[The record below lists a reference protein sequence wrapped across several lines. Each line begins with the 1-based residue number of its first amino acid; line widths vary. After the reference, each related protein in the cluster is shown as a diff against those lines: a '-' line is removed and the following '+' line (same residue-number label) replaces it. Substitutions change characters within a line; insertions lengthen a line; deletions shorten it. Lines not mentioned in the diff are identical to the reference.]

1 MKKTI
6 TSALIAGALLTSS
19 VFAKDFSPFVVK
31 DIKVVG
37 LERIELGT
45 FLSYL
50 PLEVGEIVDPVRLPR
65 LIRALYKERSFDDI
79 KVSKEGNALIFVIK
93 ERPII
98 ASITF
103 DGNKDIKTEQLED
116 AMRSAG
122 IFKGEVFNPSI
133 ISNMEKEIEAQYY
146 SNGKYSV
153 NVKARISTLPRNRVA
168 IALKVKEGKAAAIQ
182 RINIVGNNT
191 FSEDVLLDTFESSS
205 TNWTSWISS
214 DDQYAKQKLN
224 GDIETLTSFY
234 NNRGFINFQITS
246 TQVSLTPDKQNV
258 YVTIN
263 IDEGKKYNVNQIN
276 FSGELIFDVEF
287 LESFLPLGKGDT
299 FSQTL
304 LTRYEEAVSTQLGY
318 RGYAFAKVMTNPVI
332 DEEGNQVDLNIF
344 IEPGQRTYVRRINFI
359 GNHITAD
366 ETLRR
371 EMRLWEQ
378 GPLSTGL
385 VERSK
390 NRLTQRL
397 EFIEKVDVET
407 IPVAGTDDMVDLNF
421 SIKERDNQGQFQGGI
436 SYGNRFANLFFQ
448 VSHNNFLGEG
458 KRVGAS
464 INLSDFQ
471 KSVEGRYSDPYF
483 TDDEVSQSYSAYYKT
498 TDFNQIRSLPSTKDS
513 VGFDVGFGFPINEFN
528 YLNFGAGVE
537 VSTLKT
543 GQNAQRWDQIE
554 ELYESQGKDPSLDTE
569 FDYNLFK
576 LKSSWRYNSLNRSV
590 FPDRGSSHIVKGEMT
605 VPGSDIQFY
614 KLDYEFNQYWPISN
628 DGWSFRVRSKL
639 AYGSGYGNT
648 EKMPYFENYYIR
660 GNNKIRGFDKGN
672 IGPPVIY
679 RYRSVESIPSPI
691 PGEQNIIVT
700 LPEAFDTLNVSPRQS
715 VGGNALAVGTLE
727 LFFPVPFTEESSTFR
742 SSVFADIGST
752 WDTEFD
758 KKSRFGSLAEAEQAK
773 VFDYSKPDRY
783 RASYGLAFNWLSPM
797 GPIMISWSKPIKQ
810 YEGDDHEV
818 ISFEI
823 GQVF

>member
-19 VFAKDFSPFVVK
+19 VFAKEFAPFVVK

-79 KVSKEGNALIFVIK
+79 KVSKDGNALIFVIK

-103 DGNKDIKTEQLED
+103 DGNKDIKTEQLEE
-116 AMRSAG
+116 AMRGAG
-122 IFKGEVFNPSI
+122 IYKGEVFNPSI
-133 ISNMEKEIEAQYY
+133 ISSMEKEIEAQYY
-146 SNGKYSV
+146 ANGKYSV

-191 FSEDVLLDTFESSS
+191 FSEEDLLDTFESSS

-214 DDQYAKQKLN
+214 DDQYAKQTLN

-234 NNRGFINFQITS
+234 NNRGYINFQITS

-263 IDEGKKYNVNQIN
+263 IDEGKKYEVNDIK
-276 FSGELIFDVEF
+276 FSGELIFDLEF
-287 LESFLPLGKGDT
+287 LESFMPLAKGDT
-299 FSQTL
+299 FSQAL
-304 LTRYEEAVSTQLGY
+304 LTQYEEAVSTQLGY
-318 RGYAFAKVMTNPVI
+318 RGYAFAKVMTNPVVD
-332 DEEGNQVDLNIF
+332 DEDNIVDLNIF
-344 IEPGQRTYVRRINFI
+344 INPGQRTYVRRINFI
-359 GNHITAD
+359 GNHITSD

-390 NRLTQRL
+390 TRLTQRL
-397 EFIEKVDVET
+397 EFIEKVEVET
-407 IPVAGTDDMVDLNF
+407 VPVVGTDDMVDLNF
-421 SIKERDNQGQFQGGI
+421 SVKERDNQGQFQGGI
-436 SYGNRFANLFFQ
+436 SYGNRFASLFFQ

-471 KSVEGRYSDPYF
+471 KSVEGRYSNPYF

-498 TDFNQIRSLPSTKDS
+498 TDFNQIRSVPSTKDS

-543 GQNAQRWDQIE
+543 GQNARRWDQID
-554 ELYESQGKDPSLDTE
+554 ELYESQGKDPSVNNEID
-569 FDYNLFK
+569 FNLFK

-590 FPDRGSSHIVKGEMT
+590 FPDRGSSHTIRAEAT
-605 VPGSDIQFY
+605 VPGSDIEFY
-614 KLDYEFNQYWPISN
+614 KFDYEFNQYWPITN

-639 AYGSGYGNT
+639 AYGSGYGAT

-660 GNNKIRGFDKGN
+660 GNNKIRGFDRGN

-679 RYRSVESIPSPI
+679 RYSSTTSIPSPI
-691 PGEQNIIVT
+691 PGEPSIIVE
-700 LPEAFDTLNVSPRQS
+700 LPDDFDTLDVSTRQS

-727 LFFPVPFTEESSTFR
+727 LFFPVPFMEQSSAFR
-742 SSVFADIGST
+742 SSIYADIGST
-752 WDTEFD
+752 WDTKFD
-758 KKSRFGSLAEAEQAK
+758 KSLRFGNLALEEQNK
-773 VFDYSKPDRY
+773 VFDYSSPERY
-783 RASYGLAFNWLSPM
+783 RASYGFAFNWLSPM